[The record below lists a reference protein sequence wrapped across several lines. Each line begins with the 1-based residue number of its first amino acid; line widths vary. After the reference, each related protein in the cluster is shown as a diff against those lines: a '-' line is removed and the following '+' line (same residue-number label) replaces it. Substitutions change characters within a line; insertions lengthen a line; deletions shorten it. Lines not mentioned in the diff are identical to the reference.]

1 MERKKR
7 GILGFVKNDCDLDVT
22 YVPMDKIAANPS
34 QPRKYFKDEAL
45 EELSGSLKEYGVLQP
60 ILLRDDGKAYTI
72 IAGER
77 RYKAAKLAGLEKIP
91 AIIKTMDSREVALI
105 ALVENV
111 QREDLNFLEEAR
123 AYKRLMDDFGLTQI
137 EIAEKMNK
145 KQSTIS
151 NKIRLL
157 SLPDEIQSSILENN
171 LTERHARALLKLGDE
186 EDRKQ
191 VIKRIIQNNLNV
203 KQTDICNAIGA
214 HHDEMEMTS
223 LLAPIVQVCDA
234 ISGARPGA
242 RREIAEAY
250 IKRLND
256 LEQLAMSY
264 PGVTKT
270 YAIQAGRELRVI
282 VGADKISDK
291 DTETLSADI
300 AKKIQ
305 D

>member
-45 EELSGSLKEYGVLQP
+45 EELSGSIKEYGVLQP

-123 AYKRLMDDFGLTQI
+123 AYKRLMDDFGLTQV

-203 KQTDICNAIGA
+203 KQTEKLIEEISQKKEVALRKKNKINYISYKIYLNTLRKAFNQIKEMEKNAIFEQEDKG
-214 HHDEMEMTS
+214 E
-223 LLAPIVQVCDA
+223 
-234 ISGARPGA
+234 
-242 RREIAEAY
+242 Y
-250 IKRLND
+250 
-256 LEQLAMSY
+256 LE
-264 PGVTKT
+264 V
-270 YAIQAGRELRVI
+270 
-282 VGADKISDK
+282 KIILPKK
-291 DTETLSADI
+291 DRCFT
-300 AKKIQ
+300 
-305 D
+305 

>member
-7 GILGFVKNDCDLDVT
+7 GILGFVKNDCDIDVT
-22 YVPMDKIAANPS
+22 YVPMDKIIVNPS

-45 EELSGSLKEYGVLQP
+45 EELSGSIKEYGVLQP
-60 ILLRDDGKAYTI
+60 ILLRDDGKSYTI

-91 AIIKTMDSREVALI
+91 AIIKAMDSREVALI

-123 AYKRLMDDFGLTQI
+123 AYKKLMDDFGLTQI

-157 SLPDEIQSSILENN
+157 SLPEEIQSSILEKN

-186 EDRKQ
+186 DDRKQ
-191 VIKRIIQNNLNV
+191 VIKRIVQNNLNV
-203 KQTDICNAIGA
+203 KQTEKLIEEISQKKEESLRRKNKINYISYKIYLNTLRKAFNQIKEMEKNAIFEQVDKG
-214 HHDEMEMTS
+214 EYLEVK
-223 LLAPIVQVCDA
+223 IVL
-234 ISGARPGA
+234 P
-242 RREIAEAY
+242 
-250 IKRLND
+250 K
-256 LEQLAMSY
+256 
-264 PGVTKT
+264 
-270 YAIQAGRELRVI
+270 
-282 VGADKISDK
+282 K
-291 DTETLSADI
+291 DRCFT
-300 AKKIQ
+300 
-305 D
+305 

>member
-7 GILGFVKNDCDLDVT
+7 GILGFVKNDCDLDVS

-45 EELSGSLKEYGVLQP
+45 EELSNSIKEYGVLQP
-60 ILLRDDGKAYTI
+60 IILRDDGKSYTI

-91 AIIKTMDSREVALI
+91 AIIRTMDSCEVALI
-105 ALVENV
+105 ALVENI

-157 SLPDEIQSSILENN
+157 SLPDEIQSSILENK

-191 VIKRIIQNNLNV
+191 VIKRVIQNNLNV
-203 KQTDICNAIGA
+203 KQTEKLIEEISQKKEAALRKKNKINYISYKIYLNTLRKAFNQIKEMEKNAIFEQEDKG
-214 HHDEMEMTS
+214 EYLEVK
-223 LLAPIVQVCDA
+223 IVL
-234 ISGARPGA
+234 P
-242 RREIAEAY
+242 
-250 IKRLND
+250 K
-256 LEQLAMSY
+256 
-264 PGVTKT
+264 
-270 YAIQAGRELRVI
+270 
-282 VGADKISDK
+282 K
-291 DTETLSADI
+291 DRCFT
-300 AKKIQ
+300 
-305 D
+305 

>member
-22 YVPMDKIAANPS
+22 YVPIDKIAANPS

-45 EELSGSLKEYGVLQP
+45 EELSGSIKEYGVLQP

-111 QREDLNFLEEAR
+111 QRDDLNFLEEAR

-191 VIKRIIQNNLNV
+191 VIKRIIPPMGNEFLTLV
-203 KQTDICNAIGA
+203 KD
-214 HHDEMEMTS
+214 TS
-223 LLAPIVQVCDA
+223 LANTIMIYEITWNAKRMMNSEHILWPLFYSGLFYLALCGILTL
-234 ISGARPGA
+234 IFN
-242 RREIAEAY
+242 Y
-250 IKRLND
+250 
-256 LEQLAMSY
+256 LE
-264 PGVTKT
+264 
-270 YAIQAGRELRVI
+270 
-282 VGADKISDK
+282 
-291 DTETLSADI
+291 
-300 AKKIQ
+300 KKL
-305 D
+305 DYYKG

>member
-45 EELSGSLKEYGVLQP
+45 EELSGSIKEYGVLQP

-123 AYKRLMDDFGLTQI
+123 AYKRLMDDFGLTQV

-203 KQTDICNAIGA
+203 KQTEKLIEEISQKKEVALRKKNKINYISYKIYLNTLRKAFNQIKEMEKNAIFEQEDKG
-214 HHDEMEMTS
+214 EYLEVK
-223 LLAPIVQVCDA
+223 IVL
-234 ISGARPGA
+234 P
-242 RREIAEAY
+242 
-250 IKRLND
+250 K
-256 LEQLAMSY
+256 
-264 PGVTKT
+264 
-270 YAIQAGRELRVI
+270 
-282 VGADKISDK
+282 K
-291 DTETLSADI
+291 DRCFT
-300 AKKIQ
+300 
-305 D
+305 

>member
-1 MERKKR
+1 MLLFSRGGINMERKKR

-45 EELSGSLKEYGVLQP
+45 EELSGSIKEYGVLQP

-123 AYKRLMDDFGLTQI
+123 AYKRLMDDFGLTQV

-203 KQTDICNAIGA
+203 KQTEKLIEEISQKKEVALRKKNKINYISYKIYLNTLRKAFNQIKEMEKNAIFEQEDKG
-214 HHDEMEMTS
+214 E
-223 LLAPIVQVCDA
+223 
-234 ISGARPGA
+234 
-242 RREIAEAY
+242 Y
-250 IKRLND
+250 
-256 LEQLAMSY
+256 LE
-264 PGVTKT
+264 V
-270 YAIQAGRELRVI
+270 
-282 VGADKISDK
+282 KIILPKK
-291 DTETLSADI
+291 DRCFT
-300 AKKIQ
+300 
-305 D
+305 

>member
-1 MERKKR
+1 MLLFSRGGINMERKKR

-45 EELSGSLKEYGVLQP
+45 EELSGSIKEYGVLQP

-203 KQTDICNAIGA
+203 KQTEKLIEEISQKKEVALRKKNKINYISYKIYLNTLRKAFNQIKEMEKNAIFEQEDKG
-214 HHDEMEMTS
+214 E
-223 LLAPIVQVCDA
+223 
-234 ISGARPGA
+234 
-242 RREIAEAY
+242 Y
-250 IKRLND
+250 
-256 LEQLAMSY
+256 LE
-264 PGVTKT
+264 V
-270 YAIQAGRELRVI
+270 
-282 VGADKISDK
+282 KIILPKK
-291 DTETLSADI
+291 DRCFT
-300 AKKIQ
+300 
-305 D
+305 

>member
-7 GILGFVKNDCDLDVT
+7 GILGFVKNDCDIDVT
-22 YVPMDKIAANPS
+22 YVPMDKIIVNPS

-45 EELSGSLKEYGVLQP
+45 EELSGSIKEYGVLQP
-60 ILLRDDGKAYTI
+60 ILLRDDGKSYTI

-91 AIIKTMDSREVALI
+91 AIIKAMDSREVALI

-123 AYKRLMDDFGLTQI
+123 AYKKLMDDFGLTQI

-157 SLPDEIQSSILENN
+157 SLPEEIQNSILENN

-191 VIKRIIQNNLNV
+191 VIKRIVQNNLNV
-203 KQTDICNAIGA
+203 KQTEKLIEEISQKKEESLRRKNKINYISYKIYLNTLRKAFNQIKEMEKNAIFEQVDKG
-214 HHDEMEMTS
+214 EYLEVK
-223 LLAPIVQVCDA
+223 IVL
-234 ISGARPGA
+234 P
-242 RREIAEAY
+242 
-250 IKRLND
+250 K
-256 LEQLAMSY
+256 
-264 PGVTKT
+264 
-270 YAIQAGRELRVI
+270 
-282 VGADKISDK
+282 K
-291 DTETLSADI
+291 DRCFT
-300 AKKIQ
+300 
-305 D
+305 

>member
-7 GILGFVKNDCDLDVT
+7 GILGFVKNDCDIDVT
-22 YVPMDKIAANPS
+22 YVPMDKIIVNPS

-45 EELSGSLKEYGVLQP
+45 EELSGSIKEYGVLQP
-60 ILLRDDGKAYTI
+60 ILLRDDGKSYTI

-91 AIIKTMDSREVALI
+91 AIIKAMDSREVALI

-123 AYKRLMDDFGLTQI
+123 AYKKLMDDFGLTQI

-157 SLPDEIQSSILENN
+157 SLPEEIQSSILEKN

-186 EDRKQ
+186 DDRKQ
-191 VIKRIIQNNLNV
+191 VIKRIVQNNLNV
-203 KQTDICNAIGA
+203 KQTEKLIEEISQKKEESLRRKNKINYISYKIYLNTLRKAFNQIKEMEKNAIFEQEDKG
-214 HHDEMEMTS
+214 DYLEVK
-223 LLAPIVQVCDA
+223 IVL
-234 ISGARPGA
+234 P
-242 RREIAEAY
+242 
-250 IKRLND
+250 K
-256 LEQLAMSY
+256 
-264 PGVTKT
+264 
-270 YAIQAGRELRVI
+270 
-282 VGADKISDK
+282 K
-291 DTETLSADI
+291 DRCFT
-300 AKKIQ
+300 
-305 D
+305 

>member
-45 EELSGSLKEYGVLQP
+45 EELSGSIKEYGVLQP

-203 KQTDICNAIGA
+203 KQTEKLIEEISQKKEVALRKKNKINYISYKIYLNTLRKAFNQIKEMEKNAIFEQEDKG
-214 HHDEMEMTS
+214 E
-223 LLAPIVQVCDA
+223 
-234 ISGARPGA
+234 
-242 RREIAEAY
+242 Y
-250 IKRLND
+250 
-256 LEQLAMSY
+256 LE
-264 PGVTKT
+264 V
-270 YAIQAGRELRVI
+270 
-282 VGADKISDK
+282 KIILPKK
-291 DTETLSADI
+291 DRCFT
-300 AKKIQ
+300 
-305 D
+305 

>member
-45 EELSGSLKEYGVLQP
+45 EELSGSIKEYGVLQP

-203 KQTDICNAIGA
+203 KQTEKLIEEISQKKEVALRKKNKINYISYKIYLNTLRKAFNQIKEMEKNAIFEQEDKG
-214 HHDEMEMTS
+214 EYLEVK
-223 LLAPIVQVCDA
+223 IVL
-234 ISGARPGA
+234 P
-242 RREIAEAY
+242 
-250 IKRLND
+250 K
-256 LEQLAMSY
+256 
-264 PGVTKT
+264 
-270 YAIQAGRELRVI
+270 
-282 VGADKISDK
+282 K
-291 DTETLSADI
+291 DRCFT
-300 AKKIQ
+300 
-305 D
+305 

>member
-7 GILGFVKNDCDLDVT
+7 GILGFVKNDCDLDVS
-22 YVPMDKIAANPS
+22 YVPIDKIIANPS
-34 QPRKYFKDEAL
+34 QPRKYFEDETLA
-45 EELSGSLKEYGVLQP
+45 ELSDSIKEYGVLQP

-203 KQTDICNAIGA
+203 KQTEKLIEEISQKKEVALRKKNKINYISYKIYLNTLRKAFNQIKEMEKNAIFEQEDKG
-214 HHDEMEMTS
+214 E
-223 LLAPIVQVCDA
+223 
-234 ISGARPGA
+234 
-242 RREIAEAY
+242 Y
-250 IKRLND
+250 
-256 LEQLAMSY
+256 LE
-264 PGVTKT
+264 V
-270 YAIQAGRELRVI
+270 
-282 VGADKISDK
+282 KIILPKK
-291 DTETLSADI
+291 DRCFT
-300 AKKIQ
+300 
-305 D
+305 